1 MRTLIA
7 MPGPDE
13 HGQPELRRFNVGG
26 NNIRFGITEDSTPYA
41 VAADFAKAM
50 GYGQAT
56 DATRLLDDGEAGQQI
71 VLTRSANG
79 VAQRRE
85 MNVIYEDGLWELIFR
100 STLPGAKA
108 IKKQVKAILRQIRE
122 TGRYETEPAAD
133 HLDATTVTWDHA
145 AAVARIQHGLNVD
158 AHRLRELLVSGGI
171 LTTRSNIPHRKWEH
185 LFWPVPSGSRWEIR
199 ACILP
204 QLIDFA
210 AKIRRE
216 LVLAEHALQ
225 MSLPFPRAALTSS
238 TWEGDES

>member
-7 MPGPDE
+7 MPDADGP
-13 HGQPELRRFNVGG
+13 GRSGLRRFNVDG
-26 NNIRFGITEDSTPYA
+26 NNIRFGIAEDGRPYA
-41 VAADFAKAM
+41 VASDFAKAM

-56 DATRLLDDGEAGQQI
+56 DATRLLDVGEAGQQI

-79 VAQRRE
+79 VDQRRE

-100 STLPGAKA
+100 SSLPGAKA

-122 TGRYETEPAAD
+122 TGRYETESIAR
-133 HLDATTVTWDHA
+133 HLDAATVTWDHA
-145 AAVARIQHGLNVD
+145 AAVARVQYGLNVD
-158 AHRLRELLVSGGI
+158 AHRFKELLVSGGI
-171 LTTRSNIPHRKWEH
+171 LTTRNNIPHRKWEH

-199 ACILP
+199 ACVLP

-216 LVLAEHALQ
+216 LALAERALQ
-225 MSLPFPRAALTSS
+225 MSLPFPRAALTNDSYEEDAS
-238 TWEGDES
+238 